1 MLQYLLFFMIFF
13 LPDILGIFGHIILIC
28 MVVLISSSTECDDSQ
43 RHKKKYVKASTA
55 PILRQESTTRG
66 LFFFHFTTMR
76 MICRGCRHYGWSPR
90 GHKIRGQNRPS
101 LEDTQFYSKYMT
113 LCHCCCQFLTQS
125 QKTRD
130 CCHSSGQ
137 RCFTVNGM
145 SPHIEA
151 S

>member
-113 LCHCCCQFLTQS
+113 LCRCCCQFLTQS

-130 CCHSSGQ
+130 CWTTSIQKKKKSS
-137 RCFTVNGM
+137 F
-145 SPHIEA
+145 
-151 S
+151 

>member
-13 LPDILGIFGHIILIC
+13 LPDILGIFGHMILIC

-55 PILRQESTTRG
+55 PILRQESTRG

-113 LCHCCCQFLTQS
+113 LCRCCC
-125 QKTRD
+125 
-130 CCHSSGQ
+130 
-137 RCFTVNGM
+137 
-145 SPHIEA
+145 
-151 S
+151 